1 MDAMIDSLIQLLI
14 NWGYPGMFVSA
25 FIAGS
30 VLPFASELVLA
41 ALIKLGLNPMGCLIA
56 ATLGNTLGGMT
67 CYFIGHLGKLEW
79 IEKYLH
85 IKPEKIAKT
94 QKFLQGKGSFMAF
107 FAFVPVIGSAIAVTL
122 GYMRGNVWITT
133 FSMMAGKAL
142 RYYILIQAM
151 LAIV

>member
-1 MDAMIDSLIQLLI
+1 MIDSLIQLLI
-14 NWGYPGMFVSA
+14 TWGYPGMFLSA

-30 VLPFASELVLA
+30 ILPFASELVLA
-41 ALIKLGLNPMGCLIA
+41 ALIKLGLNPIGCLIA

-85 IKPEKIAKT
+85 VKPEKIAKT

-107 FAFVPVIGSAIAVTL
+107 FAFVPIIGSAISVTL
-122 GYMRGNVWITT
+122 GYMRGNVWITCL
-133 FSMMAGKAL
+133 SMMAGKVL
-142 RYYILIQAM
+142 RYYLLIQAM
-151 LAIV
+151 LAIA

>member
-1 MDAMIDSLIQLLI
+1 MDAIIDSFVQLLI
-14 NWGYPGMFVSA
+14 QWGYEGMFISA

-30 VLPFASELVLA
+30 VLPFASEIVLA
-41 ALIKLGLNPMGCLIA
+41 ALIQLGLNPWGCLIA

-85 IKPEKIAKT
+85 VKPEKIAKT

-107 FAFVPVIGSAIAVTL
+107 FAFVPIIGSAISVTL
-122 GYMRGNVWITT
+122 GYMRGNVWITCL
-133 FSMMAGKAL
+133 SMMIGKAL
-142 RYYILIQAM
+142 RYYLLIQAM
-151 LAIV
+151 QAIV

>member
-1 MDAMIDSLIQLLI
+1 MIDSFVQLLI
-14 NWGYPGMFVSA
+14 QWGYEGMFISA

-30 VLPFASELVLA
+30 VLPFASEIVLA
-41 ALIKLGLNPMGCLIA
+41 ALIQLGLNPWGCLIA

-85 IKPEKIAKT
+85 VKPEKIAKT

-107 FAFVPVIGSAIAVTL
+107 FAFVPIIGSAISVTL
-122 GYMRGNVWITT
+122 GYMRGNVWITCL
-133 FSMMAGKAL
+133 SMMIGKAL
-142 RYYILIQAM
+142 RYYLLIQAM
-151 LAIV
+151 QAIV